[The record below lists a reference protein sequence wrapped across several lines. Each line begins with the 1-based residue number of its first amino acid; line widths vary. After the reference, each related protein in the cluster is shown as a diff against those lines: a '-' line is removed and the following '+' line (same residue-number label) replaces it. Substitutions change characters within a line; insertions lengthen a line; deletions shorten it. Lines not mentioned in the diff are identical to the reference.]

1 MIYTFGVLFES
12 NNDKVPASPTVL
24 ELDSET
30 QRPPVVEPNAG
41 VVAAVL
47 VEEAT
52 SNPEEVVEDGVIPKS
67 DGGDNSW
74 LGEVGGGTP
83 RVCC

>member
-12 NNDKVPASPTVL
+12 NKDKESPPASPTEVGL
-24 ELDSET
+24 ESET
-30 QRPPVVEPNAG
+30 QRPLTAEPNAG

-47 VEEAT
+47 VEEET

-67 DGGDNSW
+67 DGDDKDWDWEGR
-74 LGEVGGGTP
+74 GIP
-83 RVCC
+83 RGC